1 MKEILFGFVFLM
13 GKWKW
18 IWEAESDEVNS
29 EFFILLELFNSFKNF
44 LFLILYYYLNYFI
57 FKKILNDE
65 VLIYNQASL
74 NIYGICLEK
83 FKDSGVEFNEKNKID
98 NIINEI
104 NKNLNE

>member
-1 MKEILFGFVFLM
+1 MNVFLLITLINKKKM
-13 GKWKW
+13 K
-18 IWEAESDEVNS
+18 NL
-29 EFFILLELFNSFKNF
+29 FFQVKEMMHYF
-44 LFLILYYYLNYFI
+44 NYFI

-74 NIYGICLEK
+74 NIYGYCLEK

>member
-1 MKEILFGFVFLM
+1 MNVFLLITLINQKKM
-13 GKWKW
+13 KNLFIQVK
-18 IWEAESDEVNS
+18 EVMH
-29 EFFILLELFNSFKNF
+29 
-44 LFLILYYYLNYFI
+44 YLNYFI